1 MEEMFSTKKHVL
13 KWDSSIEVSGDNR
26 AMPSKRV
33 LIIGSQPE
41 RMTRLRRSFASLK
54 KLGVDVRILSPYRD
68 PRGQPRILKGIIRYL
83 ILTLQIALSKADIYH
98 FFNVPDIPGISLAW
112 KRGVFVY
119 DVRSPWFS
127 SIKESLGNNVLSRIA
142 QVVEYLL
149 TKAADFVITAN
160 YPMAER
166 AKRWGASKVVM
177 VPNYP
182 PSDFG
187 PKRDRETVRTT
198 LGLHDEPTVLY
209 LGKISKIEG
218 SALLSKIMLE
228 VSQSMPTV
236 RFLIVGDGPERNSVE
251 RFIKCNNLSQNVK
264 MLGWTPH
271 DEVADYI
278 GAVDL
283 CLLPRKWDSFSPYTA
298 PENITK
304 AAEYLAVGK
313 PIIAPRM
320 GGFKDATFP
329 VISVDPEDMGKAVIE
344 YLNNPRTLGDFV
356 RPSWDISHKRL
367 EKIYKHLG
375 AI

>member
-1 MEEMFSTKKHVL
+1 
-13 KWDSSIEVSGDNR
+13 
-26 AMPSKRV
+26 MPSKRV

-41 RMTRLRRSFASLK
+41 RMTRLRRSFASMK
-54 KLGVDVRILSPYRD
+54 KLGVDVKIMSPYRA
-68 PRGQPRILKGIIRYL
+68 PRGRPRILKGIIRYL
-83 ILTLQIALSKADIYH
+83 VLTLQIALSKADIYH
-98 FFNVPDIPGISLAW
+98 FFNVPDIIGLPLAW
-112 KRGVFVY
+112 KRKVFVY

-127 SIKESLGNNVLSRIA
+127 SIKESLGNNFLSRLALVI
-142 QVVEYLL
+142 EYLL
-149 TKAADFVITAN
+149 TKNADFVVTAN

-177 VPNYP
+177 IPNYP

-187 PKRDRETVRTT
+187 PKRDCASIRAS
-198 LGLHDEPTVLY
+198 LGLKNEPTVLY

-218 SALLSKIMLE
+218 SELLTKIMLE
-228 VSQSMPTV
+228 VTQSIPNV
-236 RFLIVGDGPERNSVE
+236 RFLVIGDGPERQFVE
-251 RFIKCNNLSQNVK
+251 RFVKQNELSENVM
-264 MLGWTPH
+264 MLGWIPH
-271 DEVADYI
+271 EEVADYI
-278 GAVDL
+278 QIVDL

-329 VISVDPEDMGKAVIE
+329 VISVKPDEMGKAAIE
-344 YLNNPRTLGDFV
+344 YLNNPRPVGDFV
-356 RPSWDISHKRL
+356 RPSWDISHKKL
-367 EKIYKHLG
+367 KKLYTHFG